1 MLYRYTSEAMAS
13 STKRRP
19 SGLVVTIRS
28 TPSVL
33 NELDHLARIGLFG
46 KSRAEVAEELMRTQL
61 RQLHREGWFG
71 TPKARDAAKPQRG
84 GPK

>member
-1 MLYRYTSEAMAS
+1 MAV
-13 STKRRP
+13 STKGAGREKRKP

-61 RQLHREGWFG
+61 RQLHREGWFAN
-71 TPKARDAAKPQRG
+71 PKSRHEEKPERG
-84 GPK
+84 GQK